1 MPYVFNKVLVLSII
15 CYKFDS
21 NEEKTFK
28 KEKST
33 EISKILGLINNISNT
48 LNKQF
53 LVPNKYIT
61 TF

>member
-1 MPYVFNKVLVLSII
+1 MPYVFNKVLVFSII

-28 KEKST
+28 KENST
-33 EISKILGLINNISNT
+33 EISKILGLINNISNI

-53 LVPNKYIT
+53 LVPHKYIT